1 MEENRGCEGCSSS
14 SSTGPNP
21 DLEFGKGLIMSASCL
36 MLKQVCVGWGWGCAG
51 VGGCLLGC
59 CCVRVLVVWTCTHA
73 IAISHICIKHT
84 CMYPHSCACTRV
96 HIRTHK
102 HRHRHAHTH
111 TRTHAHTQ
119 APLRKGST
127 TWGEAQG
134 RPGSERRCVCVSQCV
149 CMCFAR
155 AYEFAKAVQ
164 WTLLFLETGVCA
176 AHYYS
181 KHKRLQAYVH
191 TYTHTCTHFCKH

>member
-1 MEENRGCEGCSSS
+1 MQQQQQHRAQ
-14 SSTGPNP
+14 TGPGIREGP
-21 DLEFGKGLIMSASCL
+21 HHERKLSYVE
-36 MLKQVCVGWGWGCAG
+36 AG
-51 VGGCLLGC
+51 VCGLGVGVCGCRWVFVGVLLC
-59 CCVRVLVVWTCTHA
+59 TCASSLDMHARNCNLAYMHQAYLYVPTLMCMHACTHTHA
-73 IAISHICIKHT
+73 QTQTQAR
-84 CMYPHSCACTRV
+84 TRK
-96 HIRTHK
+96 RT
-102 HRHRHAHTH
+102 HTH